1 MRKDAQ
7 EVMPSLHSGDS
18 EFSIEKCEIKL
29 LQEADPI
36 GILTAFRA

>member
-18 EFSIEKCEIKL
+18 EFSIEIKL

-36 GILTAFRA
+36 GILTAVRA